1 MVICIIP
8 RPGQVLYFHCLNDT
22 PMEDNWYYLIPIA
35 LGTVVLI
42 IWVLRQNR
50 RDKKELVR
58 KLNDDYNRAGET

>member
-1 MVICIIP
+1 
-8 RPGQVLYFHCLNDT
+8 
-22 PMEDNWYYLIPIA
+22 MEANWYYLIPIA

-58 KLNDDYNRAGET
+58 KLNDDYNRAGETELNDER